1 MARPRTPAAETPPT
15 APPLVT
21 KDSLPADEMFSDYR
35 KTTVTRIAGPFE
47 PPLEIET
54 SEGPI
59 VVDEPVFI
67 GVDSKGHPYPI
78 APEVLE
84 ATYAPAG
91 AEPSDGPGFAEPS
104 TAAEELDAIRK
115 TAFEEGVAEGLRRA
129 TVKELPLFERA
140 KQLAREHALNG
151 STEPQLRDAISALE
165 AERDTQLSRSDH
177 DLVLAGYRRF
187 RAHQVQRDEAAR
199 EPGRPRRPVPRERQP
214 KQTEYEHI
222 R

>member
-15 APPLVT
+15 TPPFDTLPVNPTDVPPLNGMPDDDAPT
-21 KDSLPADEMFSDYR
+21 AAAR
-35 KTTVTRIAGPFE
+35 
-47 PPLEIET
+47 
-54 SEGPI
+54 SE
-59 VVDEPVFI
+59 
-67 GVDSKGHPYPI
+67 
-78 APEVLE
+78 L
-84 ATYAPAG
+84 
-91 AEPSDGPGFAEPS
+91 S

-129 TVKELPLFERA
+129 ATKELPLFERA

-165 AERDTQLSRSDH
+165 EERDTRLSRSDH
-177 DLVLAGYRRF
+177 DLVLAGYRRL
-187 RAHQVQRDEAAR
+187 RAHQAQRDEAER
-199 EPGRPRRPVPRERQP
+199 EPGRPRRPVPRERPSQP

>member
-21 KDSLPADEMFSDYR
+21 KDSLPADEMFRDYR

-54 SEGPI
+54 IEGPI

-67 GVDSKGHPYPI
+67 GVDSEGHPYPI

-91 AEPSDGPGFAEPS
+91 PMLDQNA
-104 TAAEELDAIRK
+104 TVVEELDAIRK
-115 TAFEEGVAEGLRRA
+115 AAFEDGVAEGLRRA
-129 TVKELPLFERA
+129 AVKELPLFERA

-165 AERDTQLSRSDH
+165 EERDTQLSRSDL
-177 DLVLAGYRRF
+177 DLVLAGYRRL
-187 RAHQVQRDEAAR
+187 RAHQAQRDEAVR

-222 R
+222 S